1 MNAITI
7 VGAGPAGLKTAIEL
21 ANNGW
26 QATVIEEHAEI
37 GKPVNCG
44 GLISESGVTSVGLD
58 IRNCIVNQV
67 RGARIF
73 APNNEMIEVK
83 RDKRVAFVID
93 RAEFDKTLY
102 RRATVEKGV
111 EVRTETKLIDIRKET
126 LFLESKGHGELLKS
140 KIVVG
145 ADGPNSKV
153 RELMGI
159 TTSQKDFVHSFQ
171 AKAKGSF
178 DRDFVE
184 MYFGDFAKGFFA
196 WVIPESNTIARIGIG
211 CSMGL
216 NPLNAFQKFV
226 EAKQLH
232 FEVLEQNSALIP
244 VGKPLKNA
252 ATKDRLL
259 VGDSAFSTKSTTG
272 GGIITGCIAAKAA
285 AETIS
290 EHLKNGKPLSDY
302 HKNLYELEKELL
314 THWRIRNYLNSLSE
328 QKINSLFLKLKK
340 AKIEDFLAQYGDMDK
355 PSKFAGKLLAKP
367 SMWFLLPEALR
378 ILR

>member
-1 MNAITI
+1 MNTVTI

-26 QATVIEEHAEI
+26 QSTVIEEHAEI

-73 APNNEMIEVK
+73 APNNETIQVARE
-83 RDKRVAFVID
+83 KRVAFVIN
-93 RAEFDKTLY
+93 RAEFDKALY
-102 RRATVEKGV
+102 KKAVEKGV
-111 EVRTETKLIDIRKET
+111 EVKTQTKLIDIRKET
-126 LFLESKGHGELLKS
+126 LFVESRGHGELLKS
-140 KIVVG
+140 RLVVG

-159 TTSQKDFVHSFQ
+159 AAKQSDFVHSFQ
-171 AKAKGSF
+171 ARAKGSF
-178 DRDFVE
+178 DKDFVE
-184 MYFGDFAKGFFA
+184 MHFGDFAKGFFG
-196 WVIPESNTIARIGIG
+196 WVIPESNTIARIGIA
-211 CSMGL
+211 CSVGF

-226 EAKQLH
+226 EAKQMR
-232 FEVLEQNSALIP
+232 FDILEQSSALIP
-244 VGKPLKNA
+244 IAKPLKPA
-252 ATKDRLL
+252 ATKDKLL
-259 VGDSAFSTKSTTG
+259 VGDSAFQVKSTTG
-272 GGIITGCIAAKAA
+272 GGIISGCIAAKEA

-290 EHLKNGKPLSDY
+290 AHLKNKKPLSDY
-302 HKNLYELEKELL
+302 AKKTYDLEKELL
-314 THWRIRNYLNSLSE
+314 MHWRIRNYLNGLSE
-328 QKINSLFLKLKK
+328 QKINSLFAKLKK

-355 PSKFAGKLLAKP
+355 PSRFAGKLLAKP
-367 SMWFLLPEALR
+367 GLWFLLPEALK